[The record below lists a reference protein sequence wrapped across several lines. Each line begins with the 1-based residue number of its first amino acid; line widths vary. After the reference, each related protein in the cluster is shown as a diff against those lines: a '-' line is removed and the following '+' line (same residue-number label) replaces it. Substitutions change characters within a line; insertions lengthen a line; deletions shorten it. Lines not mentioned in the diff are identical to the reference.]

1 MEIILGIIGIIV
13 ASVITYFFI
22 NDKKRV
28 EKLVENKISQSKP
41 NQVEMIQSK
50 NNVVYV
56 AKDKEEDNTTTFAQ
70 ALKEAQERL
79 RQHQQNC
86 D

>member
-1 MEIILGIIGIIV
+1 MKVILCIFFAIIV
-13 ASVITYFFI
+13 LVLFYFER
-22 NDKKRV
+22 DKKRV

-56 AKDKEEDNTTTFAQ
+56 AKDKEEDNTTAFAQ
-70 ALKEAQERL
+70 ALQEAIERQEKAY
-79 RQHQQNC
+79 

>member
-1 MEIILGIIGIIV
+1 MEIILGIITIFV
-13 ASVITYFFI
+13 VLVIAYSFN

-28 EKLVENKISQSKP
+28 EQVIERKIEKSNYTEKQA
-41 NQVEMIQSK
+41 K

-56 AKDKEEDNTTTFAQ
+56 AKDKREDNKTTFAQ
-70 ALKEAQERL
+70 ALQEAIERQEKAY
-79 RQHQQNC
+79 